1 MGVLARAMPSI
12 MLVGCTGIAPCCRL
26 SLLIVLPELF
36 VELSLMTALPR
47 KLYLSV
53 EQRRALQLLA
63 DIPFGVTHAAMFVN
77 GFASQSAADL
87 QSQSAR
93 LRLRASRIKIT
104 EASRRALQ
112 GY

>member
-1 MGVLARAMPSI
+1 
-12 MLVGCTGIAPCCRL
+12 
-26 SLLIVLPELF
+26 
-36 VELSLMTALPR
+36 MTALPR
-47 KLYLSV
+47 KRYLSV

-63 DIPFGVTHAAMFVN
+63 DIPFGVTHTARFVN
-77 GFASQSAADL
+77 GFARQSAADL

-104 EASRRALQ
+104 EAGRRALQ